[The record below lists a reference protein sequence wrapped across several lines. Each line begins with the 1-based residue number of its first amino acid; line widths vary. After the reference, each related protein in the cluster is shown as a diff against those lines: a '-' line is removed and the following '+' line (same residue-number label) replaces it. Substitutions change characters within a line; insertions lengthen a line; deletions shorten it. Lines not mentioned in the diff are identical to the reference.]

1 MSITQPNML
10 IQYFTAYGYL
20 IALFFHSHSNTSS
33 IIKYI
38 IFTTKN
44 IRATTE
50 NRLHFS
56 YQHKKICKNVRK
68 NTYFDFK

>member
-10 IQYFTAYGYL
+10 IQYFTAYNYL
-20 IALFFHSHSNTSS
+20 IALFFHNHSNTSS
-33 IIKYI
+33 IIIIKYI

-44 IRATTE
+44 IIATAE

-56 YQHKKICKNVRK
+56 FEHEKMRRLKKNV
-68 NTYFDFK
+68 